1 MLQSVTDSRAAAT
14 QRHLLKVFG
23 QSADSLVR
31 QDPWKDREPVFVN
44 LLSGRVLSIW
54 HLGY

>member
-44 LLSGRVLSIW
+44 LLSRRVLSIW